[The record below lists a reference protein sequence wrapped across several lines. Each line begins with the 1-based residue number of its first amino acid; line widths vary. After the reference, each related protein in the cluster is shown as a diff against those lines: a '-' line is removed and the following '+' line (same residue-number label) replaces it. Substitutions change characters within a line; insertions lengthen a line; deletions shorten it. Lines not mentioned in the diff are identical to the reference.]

1 MENITYKLDYDK
13 LDQGLQVLKG
23 DHDFRLFMK
32 EDKELE
38 INTNRRIDDCFFK
51 REENRL
57 EIFFKAESFLHNQVR
72 IMTGS
77 LIELARGKIS
87 LEDFKAYFDPESN
100 VRANPALSPVGLYL
114 WEVEY

>member
-1 MENITYKLDYDK
+1 M
-13 LDQGLQVLKG
+13 
-23 DHDFRLFMK
+23 
-32 EDKELE
+32 
-38 INTNRRIDDCFFK
+38 
-51 REENRL
+51 
-57 EIFFKAESFLHNQVR
+57 R

-77 LIELARGKIS
+77 LIELARGRIS